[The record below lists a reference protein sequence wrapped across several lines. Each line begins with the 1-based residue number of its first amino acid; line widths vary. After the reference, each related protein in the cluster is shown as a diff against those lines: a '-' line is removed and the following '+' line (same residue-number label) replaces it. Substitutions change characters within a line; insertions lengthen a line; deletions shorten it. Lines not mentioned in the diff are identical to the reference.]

1 MPERRKPR
9 RFDRGSLGALAW
21 FFQNSKDGLLAVQS
35 GTIRRANRT
44 WSKLTGQEAGAT
56 EDTPLCS
63 HIQPEDVALVEPILA
78 GLDRGARRECE
89 FRILRRTGGPLW
101 TRGDFL
107 GDQDGWILVIIRDIS
122 AERRLRESE
131 ARFRGLVTASSN
143 LVYRMSPDWREM
155 WLLEGRGVIADTES
169 PRAGWIDEYVPPEDQ
184 PQIRAAIEDAIA
196 RKAFFQVEHRVRR
209 LDGEA
214 GWVSSRAT
222 PLLNDQGEIVEWFGA
237 ATDVTERRK
246 AEEHIKLVAHELNHR
261 VKNNLAMI
269 QAAAFHAFRTA
280 STLEEAKASLL
291 SRIAALTYACDVLTS
306 DAGVGQSLRDVVE
319 VAIEPHS
326 PSPERHQI
334 DGQELDLTP
343 RRAHTLALVLHE
355 LATNAVKYGAW
366 STDGG
371 EVAVTWTTE
380 GAPTERRLRIE
391 WRERGGPR
399 VSPPARRGLGS
410 RLIERGFSS
419 EFGGSARLIFEPAG
433 LVCVLE
439 APMTA

>member
-21 FFQNSKDGLLAVQS
+21 FFQNSKDGLLAVQG

-44 WSKLTGQEAGAT
+44 WGGLIGYETAAT
-56 EDTPLCS
+56 EGNPLCRY
-63 HIQPEDVALVEPILA
+63 IAPEDVALVEPVLA
-78 GLDRGARRECE
+78 GLDRGARRQCE
-89 FRILRRTGGPLW
+89 FRVLTRDAGPLW

-131 ARFRGLVTASSN
+131 ARFRGLVTASSD
-143 LVYRMSPDWREM
+143 LVFRMSPDWREM
-155 WLLEGRGVIADTES
+155 WRLEGRGVIADTQT
-169 PRAGWIDEYVPPEDQ
+169 PRMGWIEDYVPAEDQ
-184 PQIRAAIEDAIA
+184 PQILAAIEDAIA
-196 RKAFFQVEHRVRR
+196 RKELFQLEHRVRR
-209 LDGEA
+209 LDGGA

-222 PLLNDQGEIVEWFGA
+222 PLLNDKGEVVEWFGA

-246 AEEHIKLVAHELNHR
+246 AEDHIKLVAHELNHR

-280 STLEEAKASLL
+280 TSLEEAKASLM
-291 SRIAALTYACDVLTS
+291 SRIAALTYACDVLTN

-319 VAIEPHS
+319 VAIEPHC
-326 PSPERHQI
+326 PSPERYRI
-334 DGQELDLTP
+334 EGTELDLTP
-343 RRAHTLALVLHE
+343 RKAHTLALVLHE

-366 STDGG
+366 STDRG
-371 EVAVTWTTE
+371 EVVVTWTIE
-380 GAPTERRLRIE
+380 GVERRLRFE
-391 WRERGGPR
+391 WRERGGPP

-419 EFGGSARLIFEPAG
+419 EFGGSARLLFEPEG